1 MSYIEVAAGL
11 ALLLLS
17 GEFLVRGAVTLS
29 LRLGVSPLIVGLTI
43 VAYGTSAPELLV
55 CLDAHLSG
63 QSGIAIGNVIG
74 SNIAN
79 ILLILGFAALI
90 YPIGCTKEAVRNNGP
105 IVIASAIILAALGM
119 TGSISPLAGV
129 LMMVVLVLF
138 TIGSYQRE
146 RRKSRLEETDMV
158 SEFDGGKRGL
168 TVAVLFLL
176 GGLIGVTL
184 GSELLLD
191 GAVELAREFGVSEA
205 TIGLTLVAVG
215 TSLPELATAG
225 VAAVRRH
232 SEVALGN
239 VLGSNI
245 FNTFGI
251 MGIVPLFGELPVS
264 EKIAHYDL
272 TVMVAITLG
281 FGIWLAVTCRIGR
294 LVGSLFLALYGL
306 YVFSQFKGL
315 EFLGLGGA

>member
-1 MSYIEVAAGL
+1 MSYLEVAAGL

-29 LRLGVSPLIVGLTI
+29 LRLGISPLVVGLTV

-63 QSGIAIGNVIG
+63 ASGIAIGNVIG

-79 ILLILGFAALI
+79 ILLILGCASLL
-90 YPIGCTKEAVRNNGP
+90 YPITCSRDAMRINGP
-105 IVIASAIILAALGM
+105 VVVASAVAL
-119 TGSISPLAGV
+119 TGLGLTGIISPLAG
-129 LMMVVLVLF
+129 LAMLAALVVF
-138 TIGSYQRE
+138 TVVSYQRE
-146 RRKSRLEETDMV
+146 RRKAHAEEEELVAGSEGSRRSLWI
-158 SEFDGGKRGL
+158 S
-168 TVAVLFLL
+168 VLILL
-176 GGLIGVTL
+176 GGLVGVTL
-184 GSELLLD
+184 GSELLLH
-191 GAVELAREFGVSEA
+191 GAVSLARSFGVSEA

-225 VAAVRRH
+225 VAAFRRH

-251 MGIVPLFGELPVS
+251 MGIVPLFGSLPVS
-264 EKIAHYDL
+264 EKIAYYDL
-272 TVMVAITLG
+272 SIMLAVTIA

-294 LVGSLFLALYGL
+294 LMGCLFLAIYGL
-306 YVFSQFKGL
+306 YIFSQFRGL
-315 EFLGLGGA
+315 EFLGLSGA